1 MRTFLAKTLFRL
13 AHWLQ
18 SKGMPYALAG
28 SQWSGTSFVD
38 SYKRNRQPTPNEIL
52 AELKNTAWTCASI
65 NAATCANY
73 PPRLYVIT
81 EHNQPRPKCLT
92 KSLSQQSERRLR
104 SLPHLHIRAKSAAII
119 EEVTDHPLLTLLQ
132 RANVAHNAF
141 DLWELT
147 TLYQEVHGSAY
158 WGLDVD
164 PMLGVP
170 RTIWILPTQNVT
182 PRRDP
187 NSANLVDYY
196 LYRNGT
202 SEERFAPNRVIHFAY
217 PDPRDPYT
225 SGLSP
230 LRACFEQ
237 VALTSEYAAFK
248 KAKFENHAI
257 PDAIISPD
265 EVMGEEERDRL
276 ETQWNHRFRRGGS
289 GKVVVAE
296 SSLKVSLLNQSMG
309 DVAALADMAATKNDI
324 ANAFHIP
331 IAFLTSQTNL
341 ANLQASRSQH
351 MSLAIGPRL
360 QRRDEKLNA
369 QLVPLF
375 DPTGRLFLASEDPV
389 PVDQNLLVQ
398 QQIAD
403 LKYGVVSIN
412 EIRSERGLPPVPW
425 GEVPWLP
432 LRWART
438 NRRENP
444 KSEIRKKS
452 EIRITKDKNKIG
464 FGLSFSFWSLRFLSD
479 FGFRISSLE
488 IQSCP
493 IFSPPTMARSKVR
506 SVSPCP
512 TAPPTRSIRCSN
524 RCRTRR
530 NTNIVISS
538 RPRRPRR
545 SIPAN
550 AAMSVG
556 LAAKVPT
563 APAKLSSPRA

>member
-1 MRTFLAKTLFRL
+1 MMRALLAKTLLRL
-13 AHWLQ
+13 AGWL
-18 SKGMPYALAG
+18 SVKRMPYALAG

-38 SYKRNRQPTPNEIL
+38 SYRRNRQPTPNEIL
-52 AELKNTAWTCASI
+52 AELKNTTWTCASI

-92 KSLSQQSERRLR
+92 KALSPRAERRLR
-104 SLPHLHIRAKSAAII
+104 SLPRLHARTKSAARI
-119 EEVTDHPLLTLLQ
+119 EEVTEHPLLTLLQ
-132 RANVAHNAF
+132 HANPIHNAF

-147 TLYQEVHGSAY
+147 TLYQEVHGSAF
-158 WGLDVD
+158 WFLDLD
-164 PMLGVP
+164 PVLNVP
-170 RTIWILPTQNVT
+170 RAVWILPSQNVT

-187 NSANLVDYY
+187 NSTNLVDYY
-196 LYRNGT
+196 LYRNGR
-202 SEERFAPNRVIHFAY
+202 SEERFAPEQVIHFAY

-237 VALTSEYAAFK
+237 AAITSDYAAFK
-248 KAKFENHAI
+248 KAKFENHAV

-276 ETQWNHRFRRGGS
+276 EAQWNHRFRRGGS

-309 DVAALADMAATKNDI
+309 DLAALADMAATKTDI
-324 ANAFHIP
+324 ANAFHVP

-341 ANLQASRSQH
+341 ANLQASQSQH

-360 QRRDEKLNA
+360 ERRDEKLNA
-369 QLVPLF
+369 QLVPLY

-412 EIRSERGLPPVPW
+412 EIRSERGLPPAPW
-425 GEVPWLP
+425 GDAPWLP
-432 LRWART
+432 LQWERT
-438 NRRENP
+438 DMPRQDEMPRTGRNR
-444 KSEIRKKS
+444 
-452 EIRITKDKNKIG
+452 
-464 FGLSFSFWSLRFLSD
+464 
-479 FGFRISSLE
+479 
-488 IQSCP
+488 
-493 IFSPPTMARSKVR
+493 PPEQDTPVDD
-506 SVSPCP
+506 V
-512 TAPPTRSIRCSN
+512 
-524 RCRTRR
+524 
-530 NTNIVISS
+530 NT
-538 RPRRPRR
+538 
-545 SIPAN
+545 
-550 AAMSVG
+550 
-556 LAAKVPT
+556 
-563 APAKLSSPRA
+563 

>member
-1 MRTFLAKTLFRL
+1 MMRTLLTKTLLRL
-13 AHWLQ
+13 ANWLRP
-18 SKGMPYALAG
+18 KEMPYVLAG
-28 SQWSGTSFVD
+28 PQWSGTSFVD

-92 KSLSQQSERRLR
+92 KALSPRTERRLR
-104 SLPHLHIRAKSAAII
+104 ARIKSAAII
-119 EEVTDHPLLTLLQ
+119 EEVTDHPLLTLLR
-132 RANVAHNAF
+132 RANPILTTF

-158 WGLDVD
+158 WYLDFD
-164 PMLGVP
+164 PVLNVP
-170 RTIWILPTQNVT
+170 RAVWLLPSQNVT

-187 NSANLVDYY
+187 NSASLVDYY
-196 LYRNGT
+196 LYRNGR
-202 SEERFAPNRVIHFAY
+202 SEERFAPEQIIHFAY

-237 VALTSEYAAFK
+237 VSLTSDYAAFK

-257 PDAIISPD
+257 PDAVISPD

-309 DVAALADMAATKNDI
+309 DLAALADMAATKTDI
-324 ANAFHIP
+324 ANAFHVP

-341 ANLQASRSQH
+341 ANLQASQSQH
-351 MSLAIGPRL
+351 MSLAISPRL
-360 QRRDEKLNA
+360 ERRDEKLNA

-412 EIRSERGLPPVPW
+412 EIRSERGLPPAPW
-425 GEVPWLP
+425 GDVPWLP
-432 LRWART
+432 LQWERT
-438 NRRENP
+438 DMPRQTELPHTGRNR
-444 KSEIRKKS
+444 
-452 EIRITKDKNKIG
+452 
-464 FGLSFSFWSLRFLSD
+464 
-479 FGFRISSLE
+479 
-488 IQSCP
+488 
-493 IFSPPTMARSKVR
+493 PPEDTPVDA
-506 SVSPCP
+506 
-512 TAPPTRSIRCSN
+512 
-524 RCRTRR
+524 
-530 NTNIVISS
+530 
-538 RPRRPRR
+538 
-545 SIPAN
+545 
-550 AAMSVG
+550 
-556 LAAKVPT
+556 
-563 APAKLSSPRA
+563 